1 MSSENLNVHR
11 ESDCNQNYIGM
22 YFTKSRQIVEVRTF
36 SWKLL
41 ASAVFQIH
49 ISELEKKSTTRF
61 EEVTKIKHVIEA
73 WRNQIWRTQEN
84 WQKIPFLF
92 CCTSVVLFGI
102 EVKRSYYMPLNATLW
117 ASHWRWKYLTLDIEW
132 DEQQQNL
139 PHNGLKS
146 FLN

>member
-1 MSSENLNVHR
+1 MINVIR
-11 ESDCNQNYIGM
+11 ESKCSSWIRLQPNLHM

-36 SWKLL
+36 
-41 ASAVFQIH
+41 QT

-61 EEVTKIKHVIEA
+61 EEVTKIKHVNDA